1 MYSSEE
7 SPLLEG
13 DRIHIP
19 DELDSVYNRF
29 SKTQKNV
36 VVFTVSFAGLLPTFV
51 TGTFVPSIPQ
61 LAHDLNS
68 TGAAVSL
75 AVSLSVFANAIGGL
89 VWAAYSSFFGRR
101 PMYLW
106 GMPILCI
113 GSFGVAA
120 SMSLRWLLFWRFV
133 QAFGCAGGVAVGAA
147 AIGDIYRVEQRGTA
161 IGIFFGASLLGVALS
176 PIIGGAA
183 AYYWSWRSL
192 QWSIGLWGFLEM
204 VFIYLFLPETS
215 HSHSGSIRQLTTPFN
230 FVWINPFS
238 SIWLLRSPN
247 IMAVAL
253 ANTSAMV
260 TEYVLLIPIAYTI
273 ASLPS
278 YGARY
283 HISNEAL
290 IGACFLPSGVGNF
303 IASPIAGRLS
313 DVMIE
318 KWKARRKGIR
328 VPEDRLRAA
337 LVGGLLVPL
346 SVCLSGLITM
356 YIAGPLGL
364 VLNLLC
370 FFMNGI
376 GMEFVLTPIGS
387 YNVDVL
393 QSRSAEVIAAV
404 TALRAIILAPV
415 TAAVLPS
422 IETLGLVATNGIATM
437 IAILGY
443 GLIVLTI
450 RYGDRMRAWVDVGYT
465 VMD

>member
-1 MYSSEE
+1 
-7 SPLLEG
+7 
-13 DRIHIP
+13 
-19 DELDSVYNRF
+19 
-29 SKTQKNV
+29 
-36 VVFTVSFAGLLPTFV
+36 
-51 TGTFVPSIPQ
+51 
-61 LAHDLNS
+61 
-68 TGAAVSL
+68 
-75 AVSLSVFANAIGGL
+75 
-89 VWAAYSSFFGRR
+89 
-101 PMYLW
+101 
-106 GMPILCI
+106 
-113 GSFGVAA
+113 
-120 SMSLRWLLFWRFV
+120 
-133 QAFGCAGGVAVGAA
+133 
-147 AIGDIYRVEQRGTA
+147 
-161 IGIFFGASLLGVALS
+161 
-176 PIIGGAA
+176 
-183 AYYWSWRSL
+183 
-192 QWSIGLWGFLEM
+192 
-204 VFIYLFLPETS
+204 
-215 HSHSGSIRQLTTPFN
+215 
-230 FVWINPFS
+230 
-238 SIWLLRSPN
+238 
-247 IMAVAL
+247 
-253 ANTSAMV
+253 MV

-273 ASLPS
+273 
-278 YGARY
+278 GARY

-356 YIAGPLGL
+356 NIAGPLGL

-443 GLIVLTI
+443 GLIILTI

>member
-13 DRIHIP
+13 DRLPHIP
-19 DELDSVYNRF
+19 DDLDSVYSRF

-36 VVFTVSFAGLLPTFV
+36 VVFAVSFAGLLPMFV

-61 LAHDLNS
+61 IAHDLDS

-89 VWAAYSSFFGRR
+89 VWAAYSSFYGRR

-120 SMSLRWLLFWRFV
+120 STSLRWLLFWRFV
-133 QAFGCAGGVAVGAA
+133 QAFGCAGGVSVGAA
-147 AIGDIYRVEQRGTA
+147 TIGDIYRVEQRGTA
-161 IGIFFGASLLGVALS
+161 MGIFFGACLLGVALS
-176 PIIGGAA
+176 PIAGGTA

-192 QWSIGLWGFLEM
+192 QWSLGLWGFIEM
-204 VFIYLFLPETS
+204 GFIYLLLPETS
-215 HSHSGSIRQLTTPFN
+215 HWHLGDIRELTTPFK

-247 IMAVAL
+247 IMAVTL
-253 ANTSAMV
+253 ANASAMV

-273 ASLPS
+273 
-278 YGARY
+278 GARY

-290 IGACFLPSGVGNF
+290 IGACFLPSGLGNF

-313 DVMIE
+313 DIMIE
-318 KWKARRKGIR
+318 KCTARRKGIR
-328 VPEDRLRAA
+328 VPEDRLRAI
-337 LVGGLLVPL
+337 LVGGLFVPL
-346 SVCLSGLITM
+346 SVCLSGLITT
-356 YIAGPLGL
+356 YIAGPSGL
-364 VLNLLC
+364 VLNLFCL
-370 FFMNGI
+370 FMNGI
-376 GMEFVLTPIGS
+376 GVDFVLTPIGS

-404 TALRAIILAPV
+404 TAFRAIILAPV

-422 IETLGLVATNGIATM
+422 IEMLGLVATNGIATM

-465 VMD
+465 AVDV

>member
-1 MYSSEE
+1 MHSSEE

-13 DRIHIP
+13 VGVHIP
-19 DELDSVYNRF
+19 DDLDSVYNRF
-29 SKTQKNV
+29 SNAQKNV
-36 VVFTVSFAGLLPTFV
+36 VVFAVSCAGLLPMFV

-61 LAHDLNS
+61 IAHDLDS

-89 VWAAYSSFFGRR
+89 VWAAYSSIYGRR

-120 SMSLRWLLFWRFV
+120 STSLRWLLLWRFV
-133 QAFGCAGGVAVGAA
+133 QAFGCAGGVSVGAA

-161 IGIFFGASLLGVALS
+161 MGIFFGACLLGVALS
-176 PIIGGAA
+176 PITGGIAA
-183 AYYWSWRSL
+183 HYWSWRSL
-192 QWSIGLWGFLEM
+192 QWSLGLWGFIEM
-204 VFIYLFLPETS
+204 VFIYLLLPETS
-215 HSHSGSIRQLTTPFN
+215 HSHSGGIRELTTSL
-230 FVWINPFS
+230 WINPFS
-238 SIWLLRSPN
+238 SLWLLRSPN
-247 IMAVAL
+247 IMAVTL
-253 ANTSAMV
+253 ANASAMV

-273 ASLPS
+273 
-278 YGARY
+278 GARY

-290 IGACFLPSGVGNF
+290 IGACFLPSGLGNF

-313 DVMIE
+313 DAMIE
-318 KWKARRKGIR
+318 KWKTRRKGIW
-328 VPEDRLRAA
+328 VPEDRLRVV
-337 LVGGLLVPL
+337 LVGGLFVPL
-346 SVCLSGLITM
+346 SVFLSGLITT
-356 YIAGPLGL
+356 YIAGPSGL

-376 GMEFVLTPIGS
+376 GVDFVLTPIGS

-404 TALRAIILAPV
+404 TAFRAIILAPV
-415 TAAVLPS
+415 TAAVFPS
-422 IETLGLVATNGIATM
+422 IETLGLVATNGIATV

-443 GLIVLTI
+443 GLIALTV

-465 VMD
+465 VVNM